1 MNINKKI
8 DNILY
13 VIGAIKFDVARLEKG
28 RVTLLRRG
36 RKGFTSISSK
46 ILPAFEKEILKQKRR
61 ALKLKHEVVALYTF
75 QLNELKGNA

>member
-1 MNINKKI
+1 
-8 DNILY
+8 
-13 VIGAIKFDVARLEKG
+13 
-28 RVTLLRRG
+28 RG

-46 ILPAFEKEILKQKRR
+46 ILPSFEKEILKQRTR

>member
-28 RVTLLRRG
+28 RITLLRRG

-61 ALKLKHEVVALYTF
+61 ALKLKQQVVVLYHYQIF
-75 QLNELKGNA
+75 ELKGNA

>member
-61 ALKLKHEVVALYTF
+61 ALKLKQQVVVLYHYQIF
-75 QLNELKGNA
+75 ELKGNA